1 MERRAGALRPATL
14 PKRPRTGHVNGPPPA
29 PRETRPVTDTAEKAP
44 ADAVAAR
51 AISASGPLVG
61 FACGAGAAL
70 IWGVQ
75 AVVSRQSAI
84 DGLTAADVTVLRFL
98 TASFTLLPLA
108 LLRLKPFPVGRL
120 GWRRGLT
127 LTLFAGAPFSL
138 VLVGGSTFAPA
149 LHTAVIGP
157 GLIPVVSVALAYAVL
172 GERPPAMRLAGLAMI
187 VSGIGLFFWHAAS
200 AAPAGDGV
208 WRGDLLF
215 VLAAVMW
222 ALFGTFA
229 RKWQADAFDVTI
241 TLSMLSVLVMPLL
254 VLAVPLRMGSAALGA
269 IVLQALYQGL
279 LAGVVSVFFYAKANA
294 ILGSARAALFL
305 PLVPIVTLTA
315 GAVLLGEYP
324 SWPEIAGMAIVMA
337 GMTVALRADR
347 PA

>member
-1 MERRAGALRPATL
+1 M
-14 PKRPRTGHVNGPPPA
+14 
-29 PRETRPVTDTAEKAP
+29 TDTAEKAP

-51 AISASGPLVG
+51 AIRASGALVG
-61 FACGAGAAL
+61 LACGAGAAL

-120 GWRRGLT
+120 GWRRALT

-157 GLIPVVSVALAYAVL
+157 GLIPVMSVALAYAVL
-172 GERPPAMRLAGLAMI
+172 GERPPVMRLVGLAMI
-187 VSGIGLFFWHAAS
+187 VTGIGLFFWHATS

-215 VLAAVMW
+215 VLAALMW
-222 ALFGTFA
+222 SLFGTFA
-229 RKWQADAFDVTI
+229 RKWQADAVDVTI

-254 VLAVPLRMGSAALGA
+254 VLVVPIRMGSAALGA

-294 ILGSARAALFL
+294 LLGSARAALFL
-305 PLVPIVTLTA
+305 PMVPIVTLTA